1 MAGKIEDTD
10 GRRASIGRHGG
21 AGARSSV
28 SHALPGR
35 ERRDEPRV
43 QDRRVAGADRC
54 PAQVLAA
61 AMNRGQ
67 GGGRMIVRGTVA
79 AGEVRSRFVSPVAM
93 PVGDPIG

>member
-1 MAGKIEDTD
+1 MAGKMEDTD
-10 GRRASIGRHGG
+10 GRRASIGRYGG

-35 ERRDEPRV
+35 ERRDDPRV

-67 GGGRMIVRGTVA
+67 GGGRMVVSGTVA
-79 AGEVRSRFVSPVAM
+79 AGEVMSCFVSPVAM
-93 PVGDPIG
+93 PMGNLIG